1 MTSTEPVVT
10 LEGVTKRY
18 GPVTAVDRVS
28 LEIRRGEF
36 FSLLGPSGCGK
47 TTLLRTVAG
56 FLAPDEGR
64 VLINGSD
71 VIGVPP
77 NKRPSNMVFQDYAL
91 FPHLDVAANIA
102 FGLREARMPRA
113 EIAQRVD
120 DVLRIVHLEGLERR
134 RPRQLSGGQQQRVA
148 LARALVKEPVVL
160 LLDEPLGALDLKL
173 RKAMQLELKRIQ
185 REVGITFIYVTHDQD
200 EALTM
205 SDRIA
210 VMNQGRCEQVDRP
223 DEIYERPTTLF
234 VADFIGDA
242 NLVPVRIG
250 SLDGN
255 EARVELP
262 GREQVTSPV
271 GELGAAVGAMT
282 TLLVRPER
290 VRISTDEAG
299 ARGERL
305 RGTLVEAVYQG
316 ATIRYEVELPS
327 GVRFVCVA
335 PKEERPG
342 AQPGDHVWLSWDP
355 GYGRLLEGV
364 AEKQA
369 APADAAGDRPTSPVT

>member
-1 MTSTEPVVT
+1 MTSTELVVT
-10 LEGVTKRY
+10 LDRVTKRY

-56 FLAPDEGR
+56 FIAPDEGR

-71 VIGVPP
+71 VTGVPP

-91 FPHLDVAANIA
+91 FPHLDVAANIG
-102 FGLREARMPRA
+102 FGLREARMPRG
-113 EIAQRVD
+113 EIARRVED
-120 DVLRIVHLEGLERR
+120 ALRIVRLEGLEHR

-148 LARALVKEPVVL
+148 LARTLVKEPVVL

-185 REVGITFIYVTHDQD
+185 REVGITFIYVTHDQE

-210 VMNQGRCEQVDRP
+210 VMHAGRCEQVDRP
-223 DEIYERPTTLF
+223 DEIYERPKTLF
-234 VADFIGDA
+234 VADFVGEA
-242 NLVPVRIG
+242 NLLSVRVRALNG
-250 SLDGN
+250 D

-262 GREQVTSPV
+262 GGEQVNAPA
-271 GELGAAVGAMT
+271 GELRGSAGEMT
-282 TLLVRPER
+282 TLLVRPEHVR
-290 VRISTDEAG
+290 VSTKDVGNA
-299 ARGERL
+299 GERL
-305 RGTLVEAVYQG
+305 RGTLVESIYQG

-327 GVRFVCVA
+327 GVRLVSVA
-335 PKEERPG
+335 PRSERPG
-342 AQPGDHVWLSWDP
+342 AQPGDRVWLSWDTVD
-355 GYGRLLEGV
+355 GRLLQGV
-364 AEKQA
+364 VEQDVPPPD
-369 APADAAGDRPTSPVT
+369 PADDRLTSDVH